1 MWQFPMMKPKGLYE
15 DSGSML
21 DMKNYSKE
29 TSFLSKACSHG
40 HFVIAAQ
47 NGLIHC
53 IARGVY

>member
-1 MWQFPMMKPKGLYE
+1 MMKPKGLYE
-15 DSGSML
+15 DSGSRL

-29 TSFLSKACSHG
+29 TSFLSKACSHR